1 MNAPESA
8 PESSLD
14 ALRARQSTL
23 PFITAHVPAVQG
35 ELKQS
40 PEDFVVEELPAYLP
54 AGAGEHLYLWV
65 EKRGVNTQDAARALA
80 RALDTRP
87 ENVGW
92 AGLKDRHAVTR
103 QWMSFQCPKT
113 PTTESLEL
121 PGIRVLEV
129 ARHNNKLRT
138 GHLRGNRFQIRLA
151 KVPAHQ
157 DEQVKACLA
166 HLEQVGLPAY
176 FGGQRFGYGGKNLN
190 AAYAWIVD
198 GGRAPQKPFLRKLFV
213 STLQS
218 ALFNVWLAERIEAD
232 ELTRAIAGDL
242 LRKEDSGGVFNCDEP
257 EADTA
262 RILNWEISVTGP
274 MFGSR
279 MRAPHTDAL
288 AREQALLARFGVTD
302 AHLARVE
309 RAGEGTR
316 RPARVRPEQVQMSR
330 VDEDLCLDFT
340 LPRGAYAT
348 ELVSE
353 IFKIRDFAGGEED

>member
-1 MNAPESA
+1 MNAPQDALE
-8 PESSLD
+8 
-14 ALRARQSTL
+14 ALRARQSSL

-54 AGAGEHLYLWV
+54 AGTGEHLYLWV
-65 EKRGVNTQDAARALA
+65 EKRNVNTQDAARSLA
-80 RALDTRP
+80 RTLDTRP

-103 QWMSFQCPKT
+103 QWISFQCPKT
-113 PTTESLEL
+113 PTPESFDLE
-121 PGIRVLEV
+121 GIRVLEV

-138 GHLRGNRFQIRLA
+138 GHLRGNRFQLRLA
-151 KVPAHQ
+151 NVPEEQ
-157 DEQVKACLA
+157 DVHVTAALDELQR
-166 HLEQVGLPAY
+166 VGLPTY

-190 AAYAWIVD
+190 AAYAWIV
-198 GGRAPQKPFLRKLFV
+198 GGERAPQKPFLRKLFV

-218 ALFNVWLAERIEAD
+218 ALFNIWLAERIEAR
-232 ELTRAIAGDL
+232 ELTSAIAGDI
-242 LRKEDSGGVFNCDEP
+242 LRKEESGGLFNCDDP
-257 EADTA
+257 QTDTP
-262 RILNWEISVTGP
+262 RVESWEISVTGP

-279 MRAPHTDAL
+279 MRAPHTEAL
-288 AREQALLARFGVTD
+288 AREQALLEHFGVTE
-302 AHLARVE
+302 AHLTRVE

-316 RPARVRPEQVQMSR
+316 RPARVRPEQVSMVR
-330 VDEDLCLDFT
+330 VGSDLSLDFT

-353 IFKIRDFAGGEED
+353 IFKIRDFAAGEED